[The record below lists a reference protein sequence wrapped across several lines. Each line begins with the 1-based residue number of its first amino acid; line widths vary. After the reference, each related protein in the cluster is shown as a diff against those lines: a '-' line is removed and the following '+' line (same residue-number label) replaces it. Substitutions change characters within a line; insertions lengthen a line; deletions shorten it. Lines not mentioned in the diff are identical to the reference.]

1 MNPHTVANRL
11 KETLCTYLET
21 AYRISHPAII
31 EERGRLLRQGEVVSQ
46 TPFIETTPQFRQG
59 TWLQDL
65 DIPWIPGVL
74 SELVQFGLPTSRF
87 PLWRHQ
93 ENALQ
98 AAWDAE
104 GHPRNLIVATGTG
117 SGKTECFYLPILS
130 DILREA
136 LHEWPAS
143 TGEAGLGEW
152 SSRQHRWLH
161 RRRHET
167 RPAAMRAI
175 VLYPMNA
182 LVNDQ
187 LRRLRRILSLD
198 DALQWQNEHLHGN
211 RIYFGRY
218 TSQTEVP
225 GSPEETWR
233 RTRWGEDQGRIQTG
247 WETVGTAI
255 RDCGGWPRLDGSEML
270 CRWDMQAAPPDIL
283 ITNYSMLEYML
294 VRPIEAPIFR
304 QTADWLAA
312 SEDHVLTL
320 VLDEAHT
327 YTGARGTE
335 VAYLIARLFDRL
347 GVGPDQVRCI
357 ATSASLGETE
367 EDLRRVTCFAS
378 DLFGHSED
386 RFTVIQAEAEQVPN
400 DLPDSTDSEL
410 QAFSTFQNA
419 LEESGHFDDED
430 RILRASECLSKD
442 LGLNA
447 GGRDASQM
455 LYNALATYP
464 RLLDLR
470 QRTARNAQSLDN
482 VANLLWNNLGDENQR
497 RAATAG
503 VLSAGA
509 YARPYGAGNPDA
521 PPLLPSRLHLMFRGL
536 PGLWA
541 CVDPNCSQ
549 VEEAER
555 GQRPCGRLYV
565 EPRIWC
571 ECDARVLEVFSC
583 RICGLLFLGGV
594 PDDDGRLW
602 PYEKNLEGGFQDYD
616 SYEVFAV
623 EDPGS
628 PSAGRQG
635 WAEECR
641 SLHTTA
647 ITARTDA
654 LDTRVVWVAPRGGGG
669 NETGHPY
676 ECPRC
681 NARRSPSREIIEPMR
696 STGPQSFTVLMEDS
710 FRTQPPR
717 GPVGQQEQEQRHAEP
732 SQGWFRPRSEV
743 TEAAT
748 PPTGNP
754 NRGRKAL
761 VFSDGR
767 QDAAMLAGSLTYLH
781 ARDLFRQMLLVVL
794 DESQS
799 QEVPV
804 GELRTRIF
812 NLSIR
817 QGIDPTFGEIENFWS
832 RWETNPY
839 EAEQSTQSII
849 DTYLRREIADREVG
863 VEALGLTQWV
873 LDSGSFN
880 VEGFPALPPF
890 EQRET
895 LALLYAVLRILAGE
909 NLLLPADR
917 NPENWPPELVEPYY
931 RRIIVRPPAQDQNA
945 LVWGARRNNGMLRQN
960 RLTRYLSA
968 VASNVGLGDNGLDDL
983 MESLWDGYLEEV
995 LMPTSGANRPGWGL
1009 PITRLAL
1016 ASLPEKVL
1024 ICTSCGYLSAE
1035 TVRGICIR
1043 CHGRCEEIYSSEIPE
1058 RRRNYYYH
1066 LALQATS
1073 GEEYPDPFSLRAL
1086 EHTAQISATESA
1098 KRERHFQDQFILS
1111 GAERENPHECRVD
1124 ILSVTTTMEMGI
1136 DIGDLTVVG
1145 LHNTP
1150 PTVANYQQRAG
1161 RAGRRSDGVATVLT
1175 YARDR
1180 SHDQYYYSRVA
1191 EIVTGDV
1198 RVPEVHLDN
1207 PVIARRH
1214 IHALVLQRFFFDRA
1228 QRDGGNNL
1236 LAAFGSV
1243 GNFRGG
1249 NPSGLEQLRE
1259 LLTGGEFREVIEE
1272 SAGSIVPNRTSELA
1286 QWLQDIPGRIGQ
1298 TLESVREEEDLLE
1311 VLIRKG
1317 VLPRYAFPVDLV
1329 ALWKEEPT
1337 PYNRGEEVQRD
1348 LQIALSEYAPDGE
1361 VVIDGEVYTST
1372 GLYTPFAA
1380 NPSYEADSWF
1390 YECPDCRYIQ
1400 IADQA
1405 DVRPT
1410 WMACPICRKPVDAS
1424 QWRRPTPA
1432 IRPRGFRTDW
1442 TEEPRKHRGESRERV
1457 GFTTTAQLHAG
1468 DTARNAGEQ
1477 CCSGRLWIHH
1487 RAGELYVVN
1496 RGNPNEQPGFWIC
1509 PQCGRS
1515 LRSAG
1520 ENHQVP
1526 ERVRSDHS
1534 RICRGR
1540 STQKAVLL
1548 HGFRSDVAL
1557 VAVELPATLG
1567 ANPVYPRGRAAWL
1580 SFGNAL
1586 LRAAATHLQIDT
1598 NELAVGMRP
1607 WQHPDGRLMG
1617 EVFLYDTLPNG
1628 AGYADEFVHDIDR
1641 ILEVA
1646 HDICAGCRNTHCET
1660 ACYRCLLDYGNQR
1673 YHALLN
1679 RHIAVDLLDFIREGR
1694 EPELSLEKQE
1704 RALGHLEHFALPGS
1718 GYNLASVVV
1727 HDFQQG
1733 RQIERIL
1740 TTPEGSRI
1748 SLWPIHT
1755 LRLPLQEYMAITA
1768 REREI
1773 VPVYISE
1780 FDLTIRPF
1788 WVWNQILRG
1797 NVGMLD

>member
-11 KETLCTYLET
+11 KETLYTYLET

-31 EERGRLLRQGEVVSQ
+31 EERARLLRQGEVVSQ
-46 TPFIETTPQFRQG
+46 TPFIETTPQFRHG
-59 TWLQDL
+59 TRLHDL
-65 DIPWIPGVL
+65 DLPWIPEAL
-74 SELVQFGLPTSRF
+74 SELAQFGLPTNRF
-87 PLWRHQ
+87 PLWAHQ
-93 ENALQ
+93 EQALR
-98 AAWDAE
+98 AAWDRE

-136 LHEWPAS
+136 LNWPAPA
-143 TGEAGLGEW
+143 GESATGEW
-152 SSRQHRWLH
+152 SAQQHRWLH
-161 RRRHET
+161 RRWHET
-167 RPAAMRAI
+167 RPAAIRAI

-198 DALQWQNEHLHGN
+198 DALRWQNDHLNCN

-225 GSPEETWR
+225 GSPEETR
-233 RTRWGEDQGRIQTG
+233 RRRRWGEYQGRIQAG
-247 WETVGTAI
+247 WENVGAAI

-270 CRWDMQAAPPDIL
+270 CRWDMQAAPPDII

-294 VRPIEAPIFR
+294 VRPIEACIFD
-304 QTADWLAA
+304 QTRAWLAE
-312 SEDHVLTL
+312 SEDHILTL

-335 VAYLIARLFDRL
+335 VAYLIRRLFERL
-347 GVGPDQVRCI
+347 GAGPDQVRCI
-357 ATSASLGETE
+357 ATSASLGKTE
-367 EDLRRVTCFAS
+367 EDLRRVTRFAS
-378 DLFGHSED
+378 DLFSHSED
-386 RFTVIQAEAEQVPN
+386 RFTVIQAEEEQTPN
-400 DLPDSTDSEL
+400 NLLAATDREL

-419 LEESGHFDDED
+419 LEESIRHGQSGDDED
-430 RILRASECLSKD
+430 RMLRASKSLLSD
-442 LGLNA
+442 LGLETD
-447 GGRDASQM
+447 GHDASQI
-455 LYNALATYP
+455 LYNALETFP

-470 QRTARNAQSLDN
+470 QRTARNAQSLDS
-482 VANLLWNNLGDENQR
+482 VADLLWNNIGDENQR
-497 RAATAG
+497 HSATAG

-509 YARPYGAGNPDA
+509 YARPNGSADLDA

-541 CVDPNCSQ
+541 CVDPSCSQ
-549 VEEAER
+549 VEKTDQ

-571 ECDARVLEVFSC
+571 ECGARVLEVFSC

-594 PDDDGRLW
+594 PDDVGRLW
-602 PYEKNLEGGFQDYD
+602 PYERNLEGGFQDYD
-616 SYEVFAV
+616 SYKVFAV

-628 PSAGRQG
+628 PSAGRQE
-635 WAEECR
+635 WAEERR
-641 SLHTTA
+641 SLYTTA
-647 ITARTDA
+647 IEARTDA
-654 LDTRVVWVAPRGGGG
+654 ANTRTVWVDPRRGGG
-669 NETGHPY
+669 NERGRPY

-681 NARRSPSREIIEPMR
+681 NARRSPRREIIEPLR
-696 STGPQSFTVLMEDS
+696 STGPQSFTVLMEDA
-710 FRTQPPR
+710 FRIQPPR
-717 GPVGQQEQEQRHAEP
+717 GPVEQEEQAQR
-732 SQGWFRPRSEV
+732 QGRQRRRWFQPRREE
-743 TEAAT
+743 TELAV
-748 PPTGNP
+748 PPGGNP

-781 ARDLFRQMLLVVL
+781 ARDLFRQLLLVAL
-794 DESQS
+794 NESQTR
-799 QEVPV
+799 EVPV
-804 GELRTRIF
+804 EELRNCIF
-812 NLSIR
+812 NLSVR
-817 QGIDPTFGEIENFWS
+817 RGIDPTFGEVDNFWN
-832 RWETNPY
+832 RWEANRH
-839 EAEQSTQSII
+839 ETQLFVQNII
-849 DTYLRREIADREVG
+849 DTYLRREVADREVG
-863 VEALGLTQWV
+863 VEALGLAQWV
-873 LDSGSFN
+873 LDSRSFN
-880 VEGFPALPPF
+880 LDDLPALPPF

-909 NLLLPADR
+909 NLLLPANRD
-917 NPENWPPELVEPYY
+917 PENWPPELVESYY
-931 RRIIVRPPAQDQNA
+931 RRIIVRPPAQHQNA
-945 LVWGARRNNGMLRQN
+945 LVWEASRNN

-968 VASNVGLGDNGLDDL
+968 VASTVDLGENGVDEL
-983 MESLWDGYLEEV
+983 MEDLWEGYFDNQV
-995 LMPTSGANRPGWGL
+995 LTTTSGTNRPGWGL

-1016 ASLPEKVL
+1016 APLPERVL
-1024 ICTSCGYLSAE
+1024 ICTSCCYLSAE

-1043 CHGRCEEIYSSEIPE
+1043 CHGRCEEIESSEILE
-1058 RRRNYYYH
+1058 RRRNYYYR

-1073 GEEYPDPFSLRAL
+1073 GAEYPDPFPMRAL
-1086 EHTAQISATESA
+1086 EHTAQISATNSA
-1098 KRERHFQDQFILS
+1098 NRERYFQDQFIPS
-1111 GAERENPHECRVD
+1111 GAEQENPHECRVD

-1214 IHALVLQRFFFDRA
+1214 IHALILQRFFFD
-1228 QRDGGNNL
+1228 QVQVDGDNNL
-1236 LAAFGSV
+1236 LATFGLV
-1243 GNFRGG
+1243 GSFRGG
-1249 NPSGLEQLRE
+1249 EPSVLEQLHG
-1259 LLTGGEFREVIEE
+1259 LLTGGEFRNVIEE
-1272 SAGSIVPNRTSELA
+1272 SAGRIIPNRTDELA
-1286 QWLQDIPGRIGQ
+1286 QWLDGLPGQIEQ
-1298 TLESVREEEDLLE
+1298 TLESVRDEEDLLE
-1311 VLIRKG
+1311 VLIRQG
-1317 VLPRYAFPVDLV
+1317 ILPRYAFPVDLV

-1361 VVIDGEVYTST
+1361 VVIDGQVYTST
-1372 GLYTPFAA
+1372 GLYTPFAD

-1400 IADQA
+1400 IAEQA
-1405 DVRPT
+1405 DARPN
-1410 WMACPICRKPVDAS
+1410 WMACPICRRPVNAS
-1424 QWRRPTPA
+1424 QWRRPAPA

-1442 TEEPRKHRGESRERV
+1442 TAEPRKHRGESRERV
-1457 GFTTTAQLHAG
+1457 GFATTAQLHAG
-1468 DTARNAGEQ
+1468 DTARNEGEQ
-1477 CCSGRLWIHH
+1477 RCSGRLWIHH

-1496 RGNPNEQPGFWIC
+1496 RGNPGPNEEPGFWIC
-1509 PQCGRS
+1509 SRCGRS
-1515 LRSAG
+1515 LNSAR
-1520 ENHQVP
+1520 ENHTVP
-1526 ERVRSDHS
+1526 EHMGPGRLR
-1534 RICRGR
+1534 RCRGQA
-1540 STQKAVLL
+1540 TQKSVLL

-1557 VAVELPATLG
+1557 IAVELPATLS
-1567 ANPVYPRGRAAWL
+1567 ANPIYPRGRAAWL

-1598 NELAVGMRP
+1598 SELAVGMRP

-1628 AGYADEFVHDIDR
+1628 AGYADEVVRDIDR

-1673 YHALLN
+1673 YHVLLN
-1679 RHIAVDLLDFIREGR
+1679 RYIAVDLLNFVREGR
-1694 EPELSLEKQE
+1694 EPELSQERQE
-1704 RALGHLEHFALPGS
+1704 RALGHLEHFALPG
-1718 GYNLASVVV
+1718 YDLAPAVV
-1727 HDFQQG
+1727 HDFGQG
-1733 RQIERIL
+1733 RQIARVL

-1755 LRLPLQEYMAITA
+1755 LRLPPEESVATTA
-1768 REREI
+1768 REMGTI
-1773 VPVYISE
+1773 PAYISE
-1780 FDLTIRPF
+1780 FDLTVRPF
-1788 WVWNQILRG
+1788 WVWNQILG
-1797 NVGMLD
+1797 GDVGMLE